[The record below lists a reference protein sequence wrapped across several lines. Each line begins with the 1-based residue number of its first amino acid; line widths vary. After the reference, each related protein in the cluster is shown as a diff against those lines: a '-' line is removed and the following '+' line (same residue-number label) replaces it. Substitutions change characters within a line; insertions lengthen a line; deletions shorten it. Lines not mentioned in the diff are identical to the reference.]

1 MIGKNNALISI
12 FAGSRVSEINILMPI
27 LLNFIKLMQEKYKD
41 ITYVFHTTRKHNDL
55 IKSYIKNSSLKNCE
69 VLSDEK
75 LKNHI
80 LKRSIF
86 AVAKSGTISLEICNA
101 KIPSIIIYKM
111 NFINYYLAKF
121 FLKINF
127 INMINIINNKEVI
140 PELIQTECNSEEI
153 YRSVIYFLK
162 KPELIEAQLA
172 QIKSTINDL
181 KSSTSSA
188 DQASDVILS
197 YLS

>member
-1 MIGKNNALISI
+1 
-12 FAGSRVSEINILMPI
+12 
-27 LLNFIKLMQEKYKD
+27 
-41 ITYVFHTTRKHNDL
+41 
-55 IKSYIKNSSLKNCE
+55 
-69 VLSDEK
+69 
-75 LKNHI
+75 
-80 LKRSIF
+80 
-86 AVAKSGTISLEICNA
+86 
-101 KIPSIIIYKM
+101 M